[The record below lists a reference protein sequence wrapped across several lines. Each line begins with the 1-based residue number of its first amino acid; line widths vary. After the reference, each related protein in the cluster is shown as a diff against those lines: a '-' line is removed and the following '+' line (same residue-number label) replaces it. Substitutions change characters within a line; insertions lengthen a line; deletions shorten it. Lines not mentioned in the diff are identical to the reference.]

1 MNNSVELNHFKG
13 FSGNALIKM
22 ADNSD
27 KKVSELK
34 KGDFVLGNYKVKCII
49 KSFVNEKLDLIDINS
64 LLISPM
70 NLIFVDSE
78 WIYPKN
84 NFLSRKVNIDILYN
98 IVLETGEAII
108 LNNIHVLTL
117 GHYISTSLDADENLR
132 KDMIYSRNLL
142 NYIVKNDGWEDG
154 NVILNEPLSLNN
166 LFNSLSLNN

>member
-13 FSGNALIKM
+13 FSGDALIKM

-27 KKVSELK
+27 KKVSDLK

-49 KSFVNEKLDLIDINS
+49 KSFVNETLDLIDINS

-84 NFLSRKVNIDILYN
+84 NFLSRKLNIDVLYN
-98 IVLETGEAII
+98 IILETGEAII

-117 GHYISTSLDADENLR
+117 GHSLDADENLR

-142 NYIVKNDGWEDG
+142 NNLVKNDGWDDG
-154 NVILNEPLSLNN
+154 NVILNEPLSLSN